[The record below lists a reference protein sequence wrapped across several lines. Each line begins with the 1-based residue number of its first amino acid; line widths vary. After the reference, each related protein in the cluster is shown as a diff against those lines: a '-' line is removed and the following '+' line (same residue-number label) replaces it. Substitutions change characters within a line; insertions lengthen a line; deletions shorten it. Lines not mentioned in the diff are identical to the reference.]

1 MSAPAVARLSSPGEI
16 LAVLPSLCGFRP
28 DESLVMLSLRGPRK
42 RLGLTARVDLPDE
55 AGAGPVARLCVAR
68 MAGDGADAVV
78 IAVFSEHGRRADL
91 VDALRAACDARGL
104 DVLEALHV
112 QGRLWTSYSC
122 TGHCCP
128 DTGTPLPVA
137 PPVLG
142 LVQAEQ
148 AVSGRA
154 QLASRDE
161 LVRSLAP
168 PGLLSAALADQRLDE
183 AEQLWL
189 RSRSTHGAAASR
201 HATLEHARA
210 LLDRVAEGGT
220 VRPHDAAL
228 LAVGLSDVVARDG
241 LATLVLTRPDELLS
255 LLVQVARQVTPP
267 RDASVCALLAWTAY
281 AKGDGATANVALD
294 RALDGTP
301 DHVLSLMLRQMLDA
315 GMPPDDV
322 RDLARTTQQELRRPQ
337 SPGAGGRRR
346 RGRGVTTPG
355 SPSSC

>member
-1 MSAPAVARLSSPGEI
+1 MSTPVVARLSSPGEI

-28 DESLVMLSLRGPRK
+28 DESLVMLSLQGPRK

-55 AGAGPVARLCVAR
+55 RGEAALARLCTDR
-68 MAGDGADAVV
+68 MASDGADAVV
-78 IAVFSEHGRRADL
+78 IAVFTEHGRRTPL
-91 VDALRAACDARGL
+91 VDALRAACEARRL

-112 QGRLWTSYSC
+112 EGSRWTSYTC
-122 TGHCCP
+122 TSPCCP
-128 DTGTPLPVA
+128 DTGTPVPTA

-154 QLASRDE
+154 QLASREE

-168 PGLLSAALADQRLDE
+168 PELLSAALADQRLDE
-183 AEQLWL
+183 AERLWL

-201 HATLEHARA
+201 QATLEHARA

-220 VRPHDAAL
+220 VLPHDAAL

-241 LATLVLTRPDELLS
+241 LATLVLTRADELLS

-301 DHVLSLMLRQMLDA
+301 DHSMSLLLRSMLDA
-315 GMPPDDV
+315 GLPPDEV
-322 RDLARTTQQELRRPQ
+322 RALARATQQELRRART
-337 SPGAGGRRR
+337 AGSGR
-346 RGRGVTTPG
+346 RGRRGRSSRTPG